1 MSDEYIYTRRT
12 KLQNSCICSVH
23 LLSLTGT
30 VKYLSS
36 QRSSRNG
43 FESARNSSLP
53 CCTDAS
59 GIFIDLLRVVSQL
72 PSHQK
77 PDYHEAS
84 SLVYRRV
91 DDDLCRSV
99 YASHKIFGEESPLCF
114 SIHRLDNESN
124 NNVDRPSIT
133 TARKKRVM
141 SQAIPFLECPAMLAG
156 SNLAGNAG
164 FDPLGFVQNQEDL
177 FMYREAEIKHARL
190 AMLVGVVIKV
200 AAVNDLFFITRCS
213 HVRNFLSQAAA
224 GWPLSEL
231 FDRQIAESLGLP
243 PMLDAGD
250 SVPAMLNDSLNS
262 ISPVFW
268 GSCLWSHAFYSP
280 FA

>member
-1 MSDEYIYTRRT
+1 M
-12 KLQNSCICSVH
+12 KLHHLCTVASTTTSVAAF
-23 LLSLTGT
+23 TPVT
-30 VKYLSS
+30 
-36 QRSSRNG
+36 RSSAKSRP
-43 FESARNSSLP
+43 FVL
-53 CCTDAS
+53 AS
-59 GIFIDLLRVVSQL
+59 TV
-72 PSHQK
+72 
-77 PDYHEAS
+77 
-84 SLVYRRV
+84 
-91 DDDLCRSV
+91 
-99 YASHKIFGEESPLCF
+99 
-114 SIHRLDNESN
+114 LDNESN
-124 NNVDRPSIT
+124 NSVDRPSIT

-141 SQAIPFLECPAMLAG
+141 SQAIPFLECPAMLAE

-268 GSCLWSHAFYSP
+268 GSCLGMSAAIDFYGTSKAREGDPSYIPGNLGFDPLGLYPLDKERRARIELVEIKHGRLAMIAVAGFAFQEFATKLGVVDETP
-280 FA
+280 FYFHPAGSVL